1 MHTTTNQ
8 ITTNGTN
15 TMQVNIYSD
24 NDTHVQHSNTQ
35 RIPSLYDDE
44 NHIIDTLETIHLPN
58 PTEYRSSVAVMFDF
72 LNHIV
77 DSWVHCPNTQYLID
91 HARNEL
97 VRGGRTPF
105 YHECIRELVK
115 LYNAPQGGE

>member
-35 RIPSLYDDE
+35 RIESVYDDT
-44 NHIIDTLETIHLPN
+44 NHVIDTLPTHLPN
-58 PTEYRSSVAVMFDF
+58 PSQTICNVQVMFDF
-72 LNHIV
+72 LCGMQDRWILTGSTKQLV
-77 DSWVHCPNTQYLID
+77 EWAQDELIRRD
-91 HARNEL
+91 RDWE
-97 VRGGRTPF
+97 T
-105 YHECIRELVK
+105 C
-115 LYNAPQGGE
+115 Q